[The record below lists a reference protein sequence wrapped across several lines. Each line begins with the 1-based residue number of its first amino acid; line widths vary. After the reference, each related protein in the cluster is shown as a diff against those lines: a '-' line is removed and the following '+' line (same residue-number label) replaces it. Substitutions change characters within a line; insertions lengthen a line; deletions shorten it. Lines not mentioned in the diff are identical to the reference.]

1 MLTIL
6 GSRMNTKQTTL
17 SIGYTQDK
25 KEGDVFTKCIA
36 NSLGIKLRRSG
47 NGIQKGRKK
56 AK

>member
-25 KEGDVFTKCIA
+25 KEGDIFTKCIA

-56 AK
+56 TK